1 MRDSFV
7 AVADVPCDG
16 STTAQLGRDSSAA
29 PPGLRWIGTSCGTAG
44 TARYAHN
51 AYNQAAAC
59 LPASRGAFWLSRGPP
74 IGHVQEATNSWLYVP
89 LLHAAAAD
97 LTSSAVEAWR
107 ADPRAADW
115 WDPARRLLATSSP
128 VAPHVLADAVRH
140 ATEAAPSHA
149 HHLSD
154 LLGRLER
161 AGLPNS
167 ALVHVGWAV
176 RQLCEQDGYL
186 IATVQEALL
195 QCYGGEAFA
204 LAVDRH
210 SDRFRQRPR
219 SPPRRD
225 ASPPPAAP
233 AAMPDARNGCDAAA
247 PTRHGCERRDAS
259 AAPAGTITARQRLPR
274 RRRGARGSGAAAPE
288 EDHAASAS
296 DGADIATADPPAN
309 SAGTSVALTRA
320 AGSWLD
326 GLDLSAEFRNPAP
339 TLQTVPRF
347 LIMHRCAPS
356 TRRSARRDPRC
367 ARRSR

>member
-1 MRDSFV
+1 MGVRPRNW
-7 AVADVPCDG
+7 AG
-16 STTAQLGRDSSAA
+16 TAQLH
-29 PPGLRWIGTSCGTAG
+29 PGLRWIGPSVAPQEPRSTLT
-44 TARYAHN
+44 TPI
-51 AYNQAAAC
+51 QAAAC

-97 LTSSAVEAWR
+97 LTSSAVKAWR

-115 WDPARRLLATSSP
+115 WGPARRLLATSSP
-128 VAPHVLADAVRH
+128 VAPNMLADAVRH

-210 SDRFRQRPR
+210 ADRFRQRPR
-219 SPPRRD
+219 SPPSRD

-233 AAMPDARNGCDAAA
+233 AAVPDARDGCDAAA
-247 PTRHGCERRDAS
+247 PARHGCERRDAS
-259 AAPAGTITARQRLPR
+259 AAPAGTLTARQHLPR
-274 RRRGARGSGAAAPE
+274 RRRGARGSGAAAPQPGPPAPE

-296 DGADIATADPPAN
+296 DGADIATAAPPAN

-326 GLDLSAEFRNPAP
+326 GLDLSAEFRNPVP

-347 LIMHRCAPS
+347 LI
-356 TRRSARRDPRC
+356 T
-367 ARRSR
+367 